1 MSSKLILALAATA
14 ALLAGCA
21 TDPYYDN
28 YNYASDDG
36 YYYGRPAYPSY
47 GYGPA
52 YYPPHYYSGPRIG
65 FGIGYSSGWR
75 YR

>member
-1 MSSKLILALAATA
+1 MTSKSILALAAA
-14 ALLAGCA
+14 ATLLAGCA

-28 YNYASDDG
+28 YGYGPTYYPRS
-36 YYYGRPAYPSY
+36 YYYG
-47 GYGPA
+47 
-52 YYPPHYYSGPRIG
+52 PRFG